1 MSSPTTLDATAS
13 GAAPTGTGPPAP
25 ADARPTIFVPGELI
39 AGRYQVVRFIARG
52 GMGEVYEADDRELGV
67 RLAVK
72 TIQSSRIGD
81 PDSVQRLKGEIL
93 AARRIAH
100 SNVVRLYDVGFH
112 VLDDQREVA
121 FISM

>member
-1 MSSPTTLDATAS
+1 MSSPTTLEATAS

-25 ADARPTIFVPGELI
+25 ADARPAIFVPGALL
-39 AGRYQVVRFIARG
+39 AARCQVVRAIGRG
-52 GMGEVYEADDRELGV
+52 GMGEVYEADDREPGV
-67 RLAVK
+67 RRAVK
-72 TIQSSRIGD
+72 TVQSSRIGG

-112 VLDDQREVA
+112 VLDDQRE
-121 FISM
+121 